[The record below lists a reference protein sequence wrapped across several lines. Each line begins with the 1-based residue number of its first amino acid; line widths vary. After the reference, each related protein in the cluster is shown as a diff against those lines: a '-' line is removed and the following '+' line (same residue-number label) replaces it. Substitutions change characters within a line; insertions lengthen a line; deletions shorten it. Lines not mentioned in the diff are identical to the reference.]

1 MIDESTPLNIRFI
14 LCMTALEG
22 LLLSNPG
29 EDNLRLEFAEKITF
43 LIGDSE
49 EWLAYRY
56 NARPQDANSM
66 SPWRKAEARIAL
78 AKRFGELYEKR
89 FGFVYKNISKENEN
103 NQITPDDYTLILS
116 ILRWVLMMLLKI
128 EKKGIKSISK
138 ESENTPYFDGYIET
152 LKYGGSSDDIK

>member
-1 MIDESTPLNIRFI
+1 VIQKNGCIW
-14 LCMTALEG
+14 
-22 LLLSNPG
+22 
-29 EDNLRLEFAEKITF
+29 K
-43 LIGDSE
+43 
-49 EWLAYRY
+49 
-56 NARPQDANSM
+56 
-66 SPWRKAEARIAL
+66 KAEARIAL
-78 AKRFGELYEKR
+78 AKRFGELYVKR

-138 ESENTPYFDGYIET
+138 ESENTLYLDGYIET

>member
-1 MIDESTPLNIRFI
+1 
-14 LCMTALEG
+14 MTALEG

-56 NARPQDANSM
+56 NARPQDGNSM
-66 SPWRKAEARIAL
+66 SSWRKAEARIAL

-116 ILRWVLMMLLKI
+116 ILRWVSMMLLKI

-138 ESENTPYFDGYIET
+138 ESENIPYLDGYIET
-152 LKYGGSSDDIK
+152 LKYGGSSDDI